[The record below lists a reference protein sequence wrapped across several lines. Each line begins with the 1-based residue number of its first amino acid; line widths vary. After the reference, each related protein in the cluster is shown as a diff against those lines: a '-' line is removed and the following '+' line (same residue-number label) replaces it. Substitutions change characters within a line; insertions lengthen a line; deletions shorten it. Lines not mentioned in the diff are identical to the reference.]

1 MKASIRLF
9 AIAALAPVPLI
20 GLGALFGGLWVWA
33 ALGYIT
39 LLAFSLDQLA
49 AIAQNPAAPDAEFPA
64 ADRLSVVLALGH
76 FALLILAIL
85 GLSGATGLGFGERFA
100 LFMGAGLFF
109 GQISN
114 SNAHELI
121 HRGNRA
127 LHRLGMWVYI
137 SLLFGHHTSAH
148 PLVHHRYVASPQDPN
163 SARPGESFYRF
174 APRAWIGSFRAG
186 YRAENARL
194 ARVERH
200 AFWQNPYA
208 LYIGG
213 AAGIALLVFAA
224 TGPAGLLAYIALAAY
239 AQMQLLL
246 SDYVQHYGLNRA
258 EVNGKLEP
266 VGPLSKPD
274 PAPRR
279 ADAAQIIARNGNARA
294 LSKPLAARHGPAC
307 KGPPRAPNAL
317 SHLRANSPIHTAH
330 RPPPCLR
337 AMTAHINHSLQI
349 LWKFETV

>member
-266 VGPLSKPD
+266 VGPEHSWNARQWFTSLMMLN
-274 PAPRR
+274 APRHSDHHAHPTTPYPNLILPQGAPMLPR
-279 ADAAQIIARNGNARA
+279 SLPAMATLA
-294 LSKPLAARHGPAC
+294 LFPSLWRRVMD
-307 KGPPRAPNAL
+307 PRAKA
-317 SHLRANSPIHTAH
+317 LRARQTP
-330 RPPPCLR
+330 
-337 AMTAHINHSLQI
+337 
-349 LWKFETV
+349 